1 MSKVNYNFSFNNS
14 FFAIVKTL
22 TKEFYTAEEIAEILQ
37 VAPITIRR
45 MAKRGEISFYLIG
58 KQQRFSREDILRF
71 LESSK
76 TKAKEQT
83 AK

>member
-1 MSKVNYNFSFNNS
+1 LKKLNI
-14 FFAIVKTL
+14 AIVENL
-22 TKEFYTAEEIAEILQ
+22 NKEFYTAEELAEILQ

-58 KQQRFSREDILRF
+58 KQQRFSREDFLRF
-71 LESSK
+71 LESRK
-76 TKAKEQT
+76 NKAKEQT

>member
-1 MSKVNYNFSFNNS
+1 MENLN
-14 FFAIVKTL
+14 
-22 TKEFYTAEEIAEILQ
+22 KEFYTAEEIAEILQ

-45 MAKRGEISFYLIG
+45 MAKRGEIAFHLIG
-58 KQQRFSREDILRF
+58 KQQRFSREDFLQF

>member
-1 MSKVNYNFSFNNS
+1 VEK
-14 FFAIVKTL
+14 L
-22 TKEFYTAEEIAEILQ
+22 EKEFYTAEELADILQ

-58 KQQRFSREDILRF
+58 KQQRFSREDFLQF

-76 TKAKEQT
+76 NKAKEQA